1 MKMCIFCH
9 GIVTLPISSRRH
21 CAIGAIIK
29 VPFRKSRIIH
39 IFCVRIY
46 MFLGIGTGL
55 WVRSS
60 SDSYTSTN
68 VNVVA
73 DASDMMSSPIF
84 DSDKASGLGKNGDC
98 TATDCSINDGAFQDV
113 ALAYPIAHCLRRNIT
128 FVDTLN
134 RSLTKDL
141 SADHISQIM
150 QNTTGDFFTFQYRFS
165 HIHNNLHFIIGG
177 DMNSEC
183 PSGYPK
189 ELCDL
194 TSFASNGNIL
204 VECFYRS
211 AFIISLLDPIFCGHN
226 SRL

>member
-1 MKMCIFCH
+1 MNDSPTQRRAVRCRDLIRFMTTLPSLMMRWRILLMKMCIFCH
-9 GIVTLPISSRRH
+9 GIVTLPIFSRRH
-21 CAIGAIIK
+21 CVIGVIIEGAF
-29 VPFRKSRIIH
+29 P
-39 IFCVRIY
+39 
-46 MFLGIGTGL
+46 
-55 WVRSS
+55 
-60 SDSYTSTN
+60 SDSYISTN

-98 TATDCSINDGAFQDV
+98 TDTDCLINDGAFKDV
-113 ALAYPIAHCLRRNIT
+113 ALAYPMAHRLRRNIT
-128 FVDTLN
+128 FVDTVN
-134 RSLTKDL
+134 RSLTKDF

-194 TSFASNGNIL
+194 TSFASNGNTL
-204 VECFYRS
+204 FECFTAVCS
-211 AFIISLLDPIFCGHN
+211 S
-226 SRL
+226 